1 MIIARLNTTLTVYRI
16 GFLEDSVT
24 SRATARARVTEVF
37 VVLAWHE
44 PALREPDPHQLTPGV
59 GLPSIA
65 CTGGAV
71 RAIWCEFNTRLSG
84 GGYL

>member
-16 GFLEDSVT
+16 VREDYWP
-24 SRATARARVTEVF
+24 TARARVTEVL

-44 PALREPDPHQLTPGV
+44 PALREPNPHQVTAGV

-71 RAIWCEFNTRLSG
+71 RAIWCGF
-84 GGYL
+84 

>member
-16 GFLEDSVT
+16 VWEEGG
-24 SRATARARVTEVF
+24 RGPTARARVTEVL

-44 PALREPDPHQLTPGV
+44 PALREADPHQVTAGV

-71 RAIWCEFNTRLSG
+71 RAIWCGF
-84 GGYL
+84 

>member
-16 GFLEDSVT
+16 VWEDYGP
-24 SRATARARVTEVF
+24 TARARVTEVL

-44 PALREPDPHQLTPGV
+44 PALREADPHQVTAGV
-59 GLPSIA
+59 RLPSIA

-71 RAIWCEFNTRLSG
+71 RAIWCGF
-84 GGYL
+84 